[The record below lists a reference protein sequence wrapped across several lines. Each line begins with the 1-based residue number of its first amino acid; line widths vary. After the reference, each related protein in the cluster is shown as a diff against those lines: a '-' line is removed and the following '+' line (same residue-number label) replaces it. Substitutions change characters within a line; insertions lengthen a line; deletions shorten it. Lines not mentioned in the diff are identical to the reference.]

1 MRIRKTSRACT
12 STAGCTE
19 AARSK
24 KCRSSENRPQLH
36 YFRGEF
42 SPPRAL
48 LVFITMHDPPATPPQ
63 VRRRAWTPS
72 PCAGPAWSALLPH
85 TPPQECDSVRV
96 VHSEP
101 PKRPNPA
108 IFFGA
113 TTGTERQPCL
123 DSGMYTSPKQISEED
138 SRADSPLSDLSS
150 DLSSPGIGRA
160 AQSTT
165 SVVDDILDMPST
177 RSRKILGG
185 RPSPSV
191 NMILHDWAA
200 SRFDRPFSPTKSAPL
215 PKPQSVGDE
224 NVFSDTAPPEP
235 RDRTEVLRSLAGRL
249 RSRTQGGAMR
259 VPGYVPGDAQQ
270 NAPTR
275 VEYRPGMSP
284 FNPSPR
290 RLQRPTRFTRTV
302 PAKRVWD
309 SPEADTQKRKRDDE
323 QVPPAAD
330 NPRERL
336 RRRTSLRVTERVM
349 RTESH
354 VRGNAASIPPPSVPA
369 RGALPVPP
377 VRTTVH
383 GRQQACWPPTPA
395 QPPACHMPAPRR
407 IQPSEH
413 EVATLTARN
422 TKRNQGYRV
431 KIETRVERMRG
442 ARPPSPEPHFC
453 GAHGVVSRKGRQGTS
468 TRHARG
474 AGDEHEY
481 SSPPR
486 LVRCVRWDKALV
498 TSPPKHEPGSK
509 VAAQACLRRSTSSRD
524 VCPSRA
530 DPVVVVRRM
539 YDDDVGA

>member
-1 MRIRKTSRACT
+1 M
-12 STAGCTE
+12 
-19 AARSK
+19 
-24 KCRSSENRPQLH
+24 
-36 YFRGEF
+36 
-42 SPPRAL
+42 
-48 LVFITMHDPPATPPQ
+48 
-63 VRRRAWTPS
+63 
-72 PCAGPAWSALLPH
+72 
-85 TPPQECDSVRV
+85 RV

-108 IFFGA
+108 TFFGA
-113 TTGTERQPCL
+113 PTGTERRPSL
-123 DSGMYTSPKQISEED
+123 DSGMYASPKQSATEETQTG
-138 SRADSPLSDLSS
+138 SPLSDVSS
-150 DLSSPGIGRA
+150 DLSSPGMGRA
-160 AQSTT
+160 TQSAT
-165 SVVDDILDMPST
+165 SIVDDILDMPGT
-177 RSRKILGG
+177 RAREALGG

-200 SRFDRPFSPTKSAPL
+200 SRFDRPFSPTKSAPQ
-215 PKPQSVGDE
+215 PKPQSAGDE
-224 NVFSDTAPPEP
+224 NVFSDTAQPVP

-275 VEYRPGMSP
+275 VEHRPGMSP

-290 RLQRPTRFTRTV
+290 RLQRPTRFTSTV

-309 SPEADTQKRKRDDE
+309 SPDANTQKRKRDDE
-323 QVPPAAD
+323 QVQRAAD
-330 NPRERL
+330 DPRERL
-336 RRRTSLRVTERVM
+336 RRRTSLRVTERLM

-354 VRGNAASIPPPSVPA
+354 ARGNAASISPPSGPARGNAASISSPSAPA

-377 VRTTVH
+377 VRSTAH
-383 GRQQACWPPTPA
+383 GRPARQLPPTPA
-395 QPPACHMPAPRR
+395 VPPACHTPAPRR
-407 IQPSEH
+407 IQPTDH
-413 EVATLTARN
+413 ELATLTARN

-431 KIETRVERMRG
+431 KLETRVEHVRG

-481 SSPPR
+481 NSPPR
-486 LVRCVRWDKALV
+486 IVRCVRWDKTLV
-498 TSPPKHEPGSK
+498 TSPPRHEPGSSGM
-509 VAAQACLRRSTSSRD
+509 AAQACLRRSTSSRD
-524 VCPSRA
+524 VCSVRA
-530 DPVVVVRRM
+530 DPIVVVRRM

>member
-1 MRIRKTSRACT
+1 
-12 STAGCTE
+12 
-19 AARSK
+19 
-24 KCRSSENRPQLH
+24 
-36 YFRGEF
+36 
-42 SPPRAL
+42 
-48 LVFITMHDPPATPPQ
+48 MHDPPATPPQ

-72 PCAGPAWSALLPH
+72 PCAGPAWSSLVPH
-85 TPPQECDSVRV
+85 TPPLERDSVRV

-108 IFFGA
+108 MFFGA
-113 TTGTERQPCL
+113 PTGTERQPCI
-123 DSGMYTSPKQISEED
+123 DSGMYTPPKQTAEE
-138 SRADSPLSDLSS
+138 RTRPDSPLSDLSS

-160 AQSTT
+160 TQSTA
-165 SVVDDILDMPST
+165 SIVDDILDMPGT
-177 RSRKILGG
+177 RTREALGG

-191 NMILHDWAA
+191 NTILHDWAA
-200 SRFDRPFSPTKSAPL
+200 SRFDRPFSPTKSAPP

-224 NVFSDTAPPEP
+224 NVFSDTAQPVP

-275 VEYRPGMSP
+275 VEQHRPGMSP

-290 RLQRPTRFTRTV
+290 RLQRPTRFTSTV

-309 SPEADTQKRKRDDE
+309 SPDTDTQKRKRDDE
-323 QVPPAAD
+323 QVQPAAD
-330 NPRERL
+330 DPRERL

-354 VRGNAASIPPPSVPA
+354 ARGNAASIPPPSGPA

-377 VRTTVH
+377 VRTTAH
-383 GRQQACWPPTPA
+383 GRPARQLPPTPA
-395 QPPACHMPAPRR
+395 VPPACHTQAPRR
-407 IQPSEH
+407 IQPSDREL
-413 EVATLTARN
+413 ATLTARN

-431 KIETRVERMRG
+431 KLETRVERMRG

-481 SSPPR
+481 NSPPR
-486 LVRCVRWDKALV
+486 IVRCVRWDKALV
-498 TSPPKHEPGSK
+498 TSPPKHEPGSSRA
-509 VAAQACLRRSTSSRD
+509 AAQACLRRSTSSRD
-524 VCPSRA
+524 VCPARA

-539 YDDDVGA
+539 YDDDAGA